1 MNPKPLGVSR
11 AASDA
16 QPASGV
22 SENLL
27 RMVFDCAPVGI
38 AVLEIGDGRL
48 GCVLAANQ
56 ELCKL
61 LGYDHDNVIGE
72 PLEVLFE
79 GIGAAATTTIGPPML
94 GEVEHQHFEECLR
107 RDDGDLTFLAIDA
120 RRVECAD
127 ESESLAVV
135 AIRDATD
142 IHDLAARFAFVADH
156 DLLTALL
163 NRRGFETRLVEALA
177 RSVRYGDTGAVVVLD
192 LDRFKEVNDTNGHAA
207 GDAVLQAI
215 AEVLRKRLRT
225 TDLVARIGG
234 DEFAVMIGH
243 VDREGALNTVDEL
256 LEQIRERI
264 ATMPGAA
271 AEVTVSAGIAAFDK
285 EHPTTV
291 ALIMEAAD
299 AALDEAKRSGRAQ
312 AALAPQ
318 TSVETA

>member
-16 QPASGV
+16 PPASGV

-27 RMVFDCAPVGI
+27 RMVFDCAPVGVG
-38 AVLEIGDGRL
+38 VLEVGDGRL
-48 GCVLAANQ
+48 GKVLAANQ

-61 LGYDHDNVIGE
+61 LGYDHDDVIGR

-79 GIGAAATTTIGPPML
+79 GIGAAATTSIEPLML
-94 GEVEHQHFEECLR
+94 GAVEHQHFEECLR
-107 RDDGDLTFLAIDA
+107 RENGDLTFLAIDA

-142 IHDLAARFAFVADH
+142 LHDLAARFAFVADH

-177 RSVRYGDTGAVVVLD
+177 RSVRYGDTGAVVALD
-192 LDRFKEVNDTNGHAA
+192 LDHFKDVNDTNGHAA
-207 GDAVLQAI
+207 GDQVLQTI

-225 TDLVARIGG
+225 TDLVARTGG

-243 VDREGALNTVDEL
+243 VDDEGAVRTVNEL
-256 LEQIRERI
+256 LQQIRDHI
-264 ATMPGAA
+264 ATLHGAA
-271 AEVTVSAGIAAFDK
+271 ARVTISAGIATFDQ

-291 ALIMEAAD
+291 ALI
-299 AALDEAKRSGRAQ
+299 
-312 AALAPQ
+312 
-318 TSVETA
+318 VE